1 MVAEKSILDPQKHK
15 SLIADLEGISSVAG
29 VQARFLDYSMSQFC
43 GSKEVD
49 WVRNFRENRKNG
61 VPGLVL
67 EGVSNPDSRCQAIAA
82 AFLRNY
88 IDAKVIPI
96 GTLIDLIKSG
106 KVPMPT
112 VLLIP
117 NFFVEVEGKGIPSWR
132 MQEIYD
138 FLLQRVV
145 HNKPTV
151 LYVQNSE
158 NLEKTYGT
166 AVVDLLSNFHRVKQ

>member
-1 MVAEKSILDPQKHK
+1 MVAEKSILDPEKHK
-15 SLIADLEGISSVAG
+15 SLIADIEGISSVAG
-29 VQARFLDYSMSQFC
+29 VQVRFLDYSMSKFC
-43 GSKEVD
+43 GSKEID
-49 WVRNFRENRKNG
+49 WVVKFREYRKSG

-82 AFLRNY
+82 ALLRNY
-88 IDAKVIPI
+88 IDARVIPI
-96 GTLIDLIKSG
+96 GTLIEQIKAG
-106 KVPMPT
+106 KVPMPS

-138 FLLQRVV
+138 LLLQRVV

-151 LYVQNSE
+151 LYVQNSA
-158 NLEKTYGT
+158 NLEKTFGKALT
-166 AVVDLLSNFHRVKQ
+166 DLLSSFHCVKQ